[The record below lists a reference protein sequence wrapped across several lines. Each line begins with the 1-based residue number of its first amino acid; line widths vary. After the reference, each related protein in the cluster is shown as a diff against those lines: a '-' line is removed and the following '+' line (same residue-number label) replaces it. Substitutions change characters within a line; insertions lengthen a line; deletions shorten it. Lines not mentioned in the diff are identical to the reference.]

1 MLKLK
6 DILAAANAK
15 VAEYM
20 AQGYMISWMNASF
33 GYKFRVDLE
42 KNGDRVRVKVDSFHN
57 WERAASIEGLTL
69 QVVRISCADAFAMV
83 AARPSLNPLKK
94 SRSLAIRSSQDTL
107 HLIAI
112 PAPSSSPLRRLFAR

>member
-42 KNGDRVRVKVDSFHN
+42 KNGDCVRVKVDSFHN
-57 WERAASIEGLTL
+57 WERASSI
-69 QVVRISCADAFAMV
+69 
-83 AARPSLNPLKK
+83 
-94 SRSLAIRSSQDTL
+94 
-107 HLIAI
+107 
-112 PAPSSSPLRRLFAR
+112 

>member
-57 WERAASIEGLTL
+57 WERAASIEGLAL
-69 QVVRISCADAFAMV
+69 QVVRISCADAFEDRAV
-83 AARPSLNPLKK
+83 EPLYSKNFYDL
-94 SRSLAIRSSQDTL
+94 SR
-107 HLIAI
+107 
-112 PAPSSSPLRRLFAR
+112 